1 MNEENVSIML
11 NSSNA
16 FLLRNVQSITGGLR
30 TWDYDLFVR
39 WHHNAARDVTC
50 IYAYTA
56 QCTHIA
62 YITNISLRDY
72 HVVYVLK

>member
-30 TWDYDLFVR
+30 TWDYDLCDGTI
-39 WHHNAARDVTC
+39 ARRAVSLVYTHTLHIHKHC
-50 IYAYTA
+50 IHYKHIIARLSCRLRA
-56 QCTHIA
+56 QI
-62 YITNISLRDY
+62 
-72 HVVYVLK
+72 V